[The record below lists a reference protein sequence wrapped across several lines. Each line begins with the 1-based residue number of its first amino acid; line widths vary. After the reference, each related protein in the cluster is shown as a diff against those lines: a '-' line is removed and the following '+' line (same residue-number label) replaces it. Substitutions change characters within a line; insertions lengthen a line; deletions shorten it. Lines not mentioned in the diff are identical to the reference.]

1 MQDDILKIDKVNEM
15 DIHAILDQIDEIIY
29 ISDIETNELLYL
41 NRSGRNRFGTIP
53 PGAKCY
59 EFLQG
64 QESPCQFCTN
74 GLLKNSTGHRCT
86 WVRQHATA
94 GNMLLHDSLIEY
106 NGRLCRMEMAVDV
119 NRYVEELHD
128 ARMDLAAEKKLVS
141 CIEDLV
147 MSADFD
153 AAVES
158 VLKTII
164 EHYAADRAYV
174 FEIDWEHDVTHNTY
188 EVCRKGVNPE
198 KQNLQNLPIA
208 VVADWID
215 VFQNEQKKINIIEDV
230 DALKDDPARRIEY
243 DCLHPQGIKSLITVP
258 AFISGRLHGFLG
270 VDNPKA
276 NADAPEL
283 LTQITY
289 IAANELQKRRLTE
302 DLTEKSYRDPLTGLQ
317 NRLAYDEA
325 LVKLKGPAVGQGIG
339 VGFVDMNG
347 LKYLNDTLGHEHGN
361 KAIKR
366 TCGAMRECFDE
377 DTLYRVSGDE
387 FIVLWPDV
395 DYAVFSYVSRAMDER
410 LTETEGG
417 IAAYGYTWGTAQ
429 DDLHALVL
437 EAEQLMIAEKNQ
449 YYLEH
454 AAAADKPRPAYLD
467 SLLQEIRQS
476 TFIPY
481 LQPLYSIQAGQVYGA
496 EALVRKLGPDGK
508 IHVPVE
514 FLHVLEQERMIST
527 VDYSILEQVC
537 ELLVRWKDTWP
548 GLKINCNMSRQ
559 TISEPDY
566 LERIDEILT
575 RTGADPAQL
584 TFEVTEGSQGIRMD
598 RLEATL
604 DALRSRGITL
614 AIDDMGTEASCLEML
629 YLPQIETVK
638 LDRSLICKAEHS
650 QREQTVISSMIDL
663 CHRLGMYCVA
673 EGIETAEQVELLQQM
688 HCDRL
693 QGYYIGKPMPPEEF
707 FERFCPRE
715 KE

>member
-41 NRSGRNRFGTIP
+41 NRSGRSLFGTIP

-74 GLLKNSTGHRCT
+74 GILKNSTGHRCT

-141 CIEDLV
+141 CIESLV
-147 MSADFD
+147 MASDFD

-158 VLKTII
+158 VLETII
-164 EHYAADRAYV
+164 EHYMADRAYV
-174 FEIDWEHDVTHNTY
+174 FEIDWENDVTSNTY
-188 EVCRKGVNPE
+188 EVCREGMTPE
-198 KQNLQNLPIA
+198 IEHLQDLPIA
-208 VVADWID
+208 VVAGWINI
-215 VFQNEQKKINIIEDV
+215 FENENKKINIIEDV

-243 DCLHPQGIKSLITVP
+243 DCLHPQGIKILITVP
-258 AFISGRLHGFLG
+258 VFIGGQLHGFLG
-270 VDNPKA
+270 IDNPSA
-276 NADAPEL
+276 NVDAPEL

-289 IAANELQKRRLTE
+289 IAANELQKRLLTE
-302 DLTEKSYRDPLTGLQ
+302 DLTEKSCHDPLTGLQ

-325 LVKLKGPAVGQGIG
+325 LDKLKGSAIGQGIG
-339 VGFVDMNG
+339 VGFVDLNG

-366 TCGAMRECFDE
+366 TCSAMRECFDE
-377 DTLYRVSGDE
+377 EVLYRVSGDE
-387 FIVLWPDV
+387 LIVLWPDV
-395 DYAVFSYVSRAMDER
+395 DYAVFSYVSRALDKR
-410 LTETEGG
+410 LTDTEGG

-454 AAAADKPRPAYLD
+454 AADEDKPRPAYLD
-467 SLLQEIRQS
+467 SLLQEIRAS
-476 TFIPY
+476 TFVPY
-481 LQPLYSIQAGQVYGA
+481 LQPLYSIQAGRVYGA
-496 EALVRKLGPDGK
+496 ESLVRKIGPDGK

-514 FLHVLEQERMIST
+514 FLHVLELEHMIST
-527 VDYSILEQVC
+527 VDYTILEQVC
-537 ELLVRWKDTWP
+537 ELLVQWKDKWP
-548 GLKINCNMSRQ
+548 ELKINCNMSRQ
-559 TISEPDY
+559 TLSEPNY
-566 LERIDEILT
+566 LERIDEILA
-575 RTGADPAQL
+575 RTGVDPAQL
-584 TFEVTEGSQGIRMD
+584 TFEVTEGSQNIKMD

-629 YLPQIETVK
+629 YLTQVETVK

-650 QREQTVISSMIDL
+650 EREQTVISSMIDL
-663 CHRLGMYCVA
+663 CHKLDMYCVA
-673 EGIETAEQVELLQQM
+673 EGIETEAQVELLRQM

-707 FERFCPRE
+707 FDRFCP
-715 KE
+715 KQK

>member
-1 MQDDILKIDKVNEM
+1 M

-29 ISDIETNELLYL
+29 ISDIETDELLYL
-41 NRSGRNRFGTIP
+41 NRRGRDRFGTIP
-53 PGAKCY
+53 LDAKCY

-64 QESPCQFCTN
+64 QKDPCPFCTN
-74 GLLKNSTGHRCT
+74 ALLKSSAGHRCT
-86 WVRQHATA
+86 WVRHHPTV

-106 NGRLCRMEMAVDV
+106 KGRLCRMEMAVDV
-119 NRYVEELHD
+119 NRYVSELND
-128 ARMDLAAEKKLVS
+128 AKLNLAAEKKLVS
-141 CIEDLV
+141 CIESLV

-153 AAVES
+153 AAVEA

-174 FEIDWEHDVTHNTY
+174 FEIDWDNDVTHNTY
-188 EVCRKGVNPE
+188 EVCREGVTPE
-198 KQNLQNLPIA
+198 KENLQDLPIA
-208 VVADWID
+208 VVAGWID
-215 VFQNEQKKINIIEDV
+215 VFQNDQKINIIEDV

-243 DCLHPQGIKSLITVP
+243 DCLHPQGIRSLITVP
-258 AFISGRLHGFLG
+258 VFIGGQLHGFLG
-270 VDNPKA
+270 IDNPTA
-276 NADAPEL
+276 NVDAPEL

-302 DLTEKSYRDPLTGLQ
+302 DLTEKSYHDPLTGFQ

-325 LVKLKGPAVGQGIG
+325 LSTLKGPAVGQGIG

-366 TCGAMRECFDE
+366 TCSVMRECFDA
-377 DTLYRVSGDE
+377 DVLYRVSGDE

-395 DYAVFSYVSRAMDER
+395 DYAVFSYVSRALDKR
-410 LTETEGG
+410 LTDTEGG

-454 AAAADKPRPAYLD
+454 AADEDKPRPAYLD
-467 SLLQEIRQS
+467 SLLQEIRAS
-476 TFIPY
+476 TFITY

-496 EALVRKLGPDGK
+496 EALVRKIGPDGK

-514 FLHVLEQERMIST
+514 FLHVLEQEHMVST

-537 ELLVRWKDTWP
+537 ELLVQRKDEWP
-548 GLKINCNMSRQ
+548 ELKINCNMSRQ
-559 TISEPDY
+559 TLSEPNY
-566 LERIDEILT
+566 LERIDEILA
-575 RTGADPAQL
+575 RTGVDPAQL
-584 TFEVTEGSQGIRMD
+584 TFEVTEGSQNIKMD

-650 QREQTVISSMIDL
+650 EREQTVISSMIDL
-663 CHRLGMYCVA
+663 CHKLDMFCVA
-673 EGIETAEQVELLQQM
+673 EGIETEAQVELLKQM

-707 FERFCPRE
+707 FGRFCP
-715 KE
+715 KK

>member
-1 MQDDILKIDKVNEM
+1 M
-15 DIHAILDQIDEIIY
+15 DLHAILDQIDEIIY

-41 NRSGRNRFGTIP
+41 NRSGNNLFGTIP

-74 GLLKNSTGHRCT
+74 GLLKNSTGHRCS
-86 WVRQHATA
+86 WVRQHPTV

-119 NRYVEELHD
+119 NRYAEELLE
-128 ARMDLAAEKKLVS
+128 ARLDLAAEKKLVS

-153 AAVES
+153 IAVES
-158 VLKTII
+158 VLETII

-174 FEIDWEHDVTHNTY
+174 FEIDWDNDVTHNTY
-188 EVCRKGVNPE
+188 EVCREGVTPE

-208 VVADWID
+208 VVAVWID
-215 VFQNEQKKINIIEDV
+215 IFQNRQKKINIIEDV

-258 AFISGRLHGFLG
+258 VFISGRLYGFLG

-302 DLTEKSYRDPLTGLQ
+302 NLTEKSYRDPLTGLQ

-325 LVKLKGPAVGQGIG
+325 LAKLKGPAIGQGIG

-366 TCGAMRECFDE
+366 TCRAMRECFGE
-377 DTLYRVSGDE
+377 DMLYRVSGDE
-387 FIVLWPDV
+387 FVVLWPDV
-395 DYAVFSYVSRAMDER
+395 DYAVFSYVSRALDKQ
-410 LTETEGG
+410 LTEAEGG

-437 EAEQLMIAEKNQ
+437 EAEQLMISEKNQ
-449 YYLEH
+449 YYLEN
-454 AAAADKPRPAYLD
+454 AADEDKPRPAYLD
-467 SLLQEIRQS
+467 SLLQEIRAS

-496 EALVRKLGPDGK
+496 EALVRKIGPDGK

-514 FLHVLEQERMIST
+514 FLHVLEQEHMIST
-527 VDYSILEQVC
+527 VDYTILEQVC
-537 ELLVRWKDTWP
+537 KLLVLWKDKWP

-559 TISEPDY
+559 TLSEPNY
-566 LERIDEILT
+566 LERIDEILA
-575 RTGADPAQL
+575 RTGVDTAQL
-584 TFEVTEGSQGIRMD
+584 TFEVTEGSQGIKMD

-604 DALRSRGITL
+604 DAIRDRGITL

-650 QREQTVISSMIDL
+650 SREQTVISSMIDL
-663 CHRLGMYCVA
+663 CHKLDMYCVA
-673 EGIETAEQVELLQQM
+673 EGIETEAQVELLRQM
-688 HCDRL
+688 HCDSL

-707 FERFCPRE
+707 FEKFCPGE

>member
-1 MQDDILKIDKVNEM
+1 M
-15 DIHAILDQIDEIIY
+15 DLHAILDQIDEIIY

-41 NRSGRNRFGTIP
+41 NRSGHNLFGTIP

-74 GLLKNSTGHRCT
+74 GLLKNSTGHRCS
-86 WVRQHATA
+86 WVRQHPTV

-119 NRYVEELHD
+119 NRYAEELLE
-128 ARMDLAAEKKLVS
+128 ARLDLADEKKLVS

-153 AAVES
+153 IAVES
-158 VLKTII
+158 VLETII

-174 FEIDWEHDVTHNTY
+174 FEIDWDNDVTHNTY
-188 EVCRKGVNPE
+188 EVCREGVTPE

-208 VVADWID
+208 VVAVWID
-215 VFQNEQKKINIIEDV
+215 IFQNRQKKINIIEDV

-258 AFISGRLHGFLG
+258 VFISGRLYGFLG

-302 DLTEKSYRDPLTGLQ
+302 NLTEKSYRDPLTGLQ

-325 LVKLKGPAVGQGIG
+325 LVKLKGPAIGQGIG
-339 VGFVDMNG
+339 VGFVDLNG

-361 KAIKR
+361 KAIQR
-366 TCGAMRECFDE
+366 VCAVMRDNFELE
-377 DTLYRVSGDE
+377 MLYRVSGDE

-395 DYAVFSYVSRAMDER
+395 DYAVFSYVSRALDKR
-410 LTETEGG
+410 LTEAEGG

-449 YYLEH
+449 YYLEN
-454 AAAADKPRPAYLD
+454 ASADKPRPAYLD
-467 SLLQEIRQS
+467 SLLQEIRAS

-496 EALVRKLGPDGK
+496 EALVRKIGPDGK

-514 FLHVLEQERMIST
+514 FLHVLEQEHMIST
-527 VDYSILEQVC
+527 VDYTILEQVC
-537 ELLVRWKDTWP
+537 KLLVQWKDKWS

-559 TISEPDY
+559 TLSEPNY
-566 LERIDEILT
+566 LERIDEILA
-575 RTGADPAQL
+575 RTGVDPAQL
-584 TFEVTEGSQGIRMD
+584 TFEVTEGSQNIKMD
-598 RLEATL
+598 RLEAIL

-663 CHRLGMYCVA
+663 CHKLDMYCVA
-673 EGIETAEQVELLQQM
+673 EGIETESQVELLRQM

-707 FERFCPRE
+707 FEKFCPGE

>member
-1 MQDDILKIDKVNEM
+1 MQDGILKICKVNEM

-41 NRSGRNRFGTIP
+41 NRSGRNLFGTIP

-74 GLLKNSTGHRCT
+74 GLLKNSTGHRCS
-86 WVRQHATA
+86 WVRQHPTV

-119 NRYVEELHD
+119 NRYAEELLE
-128 ARMDLAAEKKLVS
+128 ARLDLAAEKKLVS

-153 AAVES
+153 IAVES
-158 VLKTII
+158 VLETII

-174 FEIDWEHDVTHNTY
+174 FEIDWDNDVTHNTY
-188 EVCRKGVNPE
+188 EVCREGVTPE

-208 VVADWID
+208 VVAVWID
-215 VFQNEQKKINIIEDV
+215 IFQNRQKKINIIEDV

-258 AFISGRLHGFLG
+258 VFISGRLYGFLG

-302 DLTEKSYRDPLTGLQ
+302 NLTEKSYRDPLTGLQ

-325 LVKLKGPAVGQGIG
+325 LVKLKGPAIGQGIG
-339 VGFVDMNG
+339 VGFVDLNG
-347 LKYLNDTLGHEHGN
+347 LKYLNDTLGHEYGN
-361 KAIKR
+361 KAIQR
-366 TCGAMRECFDE
+366 VCAVMRDNFELE
-377 DTLYRVSGDE
+377 MLYRVSGDE

-395 DYAVFSYVSRAMDER
+395 DYAVFSYVSRALDKR
-410 LTETEGG
+410 LTEAEGG

-449 YYLEH
+449 YYLEN
-454 AAAADKPRPAYLD
+454 ASADKPRPAYLD
-467 SLLQEIRQS
+467 SLLQEIRAS

-496 EALVRKLGPDGK
+496 EALVRKIGPDGK

-514 FLHVLEQERMIST
+514 FLHVLEQEHMIST
-527 VDYSILEQVC
+527 VDYTILEQVC
-537 ELLVRWKDTWP
+537 KLLVQWKDKWP

-559 TISEPDY
+559 TLSEPNY
-566 LERIDEILT
+566 LERIDEILA
-575 RTGADPAQL
+575 RTGVDPAQL
-584 TFEVTEGSQGIRMD
+584 TFEVTEGSQNIKMD
-598 RLEATL
+598 RLEAIL

-663 CHRLGMYCVA
+663 CHRLDMYCVA
-673 EGIETAEQVELLQQM
+673 EGIETEVQVELLRQM

-707 FERFCPRE
+707 FEKFCPGE